1 MKSIQSIFI
10 TGILTIFFVNIALAQ
25 GPTQKTVSER
35 PPSNSILSKVYHN
48 VAAKYNGYFN
58 AELKLNEG
66 VKTLSDQ
73 YTDNYNLILDMYKF
87 MAVPD
92 AKSVS
97 PDMDIAITKAA
108 VDIKLHPRSLF
119 VDDCYLLIGQAQYV
133 KRDFEAAE
141 KTFDF
146 IVTAFDPKNPNN
158 PMKKAV
164 NSKEKKKQREQTA
177 KEKKKQREADKKA
190 RTKERELIR
199 EAKKKAREAKKK
211 GNKDATYEDFMPKEK
226 ATDKKD
232 KEKKPSKLKH
242 RPIRKDAMLWLARTQ
257 IERGKF
263 DEAKVW
269 LSRLQ
274 AETKLPKSLKAE
286 LSEVN
291 AYYYLKQKQY
301 ESAISPLE
309 GAIALSKKRK
319 MKARYAFILA
329 QIHQKAGRQ
338 AAAAASFER
347 VIKYR
352 PSYEMEFSARLSMIK
367 NTLEGDAVALD
378 NAEKALKRLLKDEK
392 NEEYQDQIYFAL
404 ADIAFKGREN
414 KKAIGY
420 LKRSIYY
427 NFGNTSQKSESYL
440 KLANT
445 FYDDENYVDAKYY
458 YDSTL
463 TTIAQN
469 DERYDVVEFRSK
481 SLTDIATNI
490 QIIEKQDSFLRIKS
504 LVDNGQEKEYM
515 AIAQKIKAEQEKA
528 KAPATSKKPKL
539 TSRMMPEG
547 IGIDQVGSGQDKVP
561 KFWAYENNLDK
572 GKREFKKIWGSDRR
586 FSDNWRRSKR
596 SDVGSD
602 MDFVVGETE
611 EIFDL
616 TKEEALA
623 IFKNIGVPSDD
634 AAAELVNTSTMDAMA
649 SLGTLYRERLNNLP
663 KSIEVLEQLI
673 QRFPKTKYR
682 LESLYALHIEHKQLK
697 NTQKANDYRALILK
711 EARNSKFA
719 KAIEDPNFL
728 ASEKDKETQ
737 LQDYYNI
744 AYKDFQAGKFK
755 ESRNQLDGVE
765 AKFGKEYQM
774 KSKFALLGAMCTGAI
789 DGEDAYKQGLKE
801 VASKYKATDEGQ
813 KAQEILD
820 ILGGKKITPKVV
832 TDGGSSSSS
841 DGDSDE
847 IKVDEKSGFTI
858 DNNSQHFIMVVYD
871 SKKIKQTD
879 AVASVADYNKKYHRL
894 KRLRVSNFLISIETP
909 TILIR
914 RFSNRNDA
922 MTYVLEVNKAKT
934 EFLSVEDPSFKI
946 ISINQ
951 TNYKTVLRDRSKW
964 GDYLEFFDRIYM
976 K

>member
-1 MKSIQSIFI
+1 LKSIQSIFI

-25 GPTQKTVSER
+25 GPSQKTVSKR
-35 PPSNSILSKVYHN
+35 PPSNSALSKVYHN
-48 VAAKYNGYFN
+48 VTAKYNGYFN

-66 VKTLSDQ
+66 KKKLSDQ

-108 VDIKLHPRSLF
+108 VDIKLHSRSLF

-133 KRDFEAAE
+133 KRDFEASE

-158 PMKKAV
+158 PMKKAT
-164 NSKEKKKQREQTA
+164 NSKEKKKQREATA

-190 RTKERELIR
+190 RAKERELIR

-211 GNKDATYEDFMPKEK
+211 GNKDATYEDFMPKPKAKDEK
-226 ATDKKD
+226 N
-232 KEKKPSKLKH
+232 KEKKPSKFKH

-274 AETKLPKSLKAE
+274 ADDKLPKSLKAE

-301 ESAISPLE
+301 ESAITPLE
-309 GAIALSKKRK
+309 DAITLSKKRK
-319 MKARYAFILA
+319 KKARYAFILA

-367 NTLEGDAVALD
+367 NTLEGDAIALA
-378 NAEKALKRLLKDEK
+378 NAEKALKKLLKDEK
-392 NEEYQDQIYFAL
+392 NEEYQDQIYYAL
-404 ADIAFKGREN
+404 ADIAFKGDEDT
-414 KKAIGY
+414 KAVAY
-420 LKRSIYY
+420 LKKSIYF

-445 FYDDENYVDAKYY
+445 FYKKENYVDAKYY

-463 TTIAQN
+463 TTIAKN
-469 DERYDVVEFRSK
+469 DDRYDVVEFRSK

-490 QIIEKQDSFLRIKS
+490 QIITKQDSFLRIKS
-504 LVDNGQEKEYM
+504 LIDGDQEKEYM
-515 AIAQKIKAEQEKA
+515 LIAQKIKENEEKA
-528 KAPATSKKPKL
+528 KAAKTTKKPKL
-539 TSRMMPEG
+539 TARRALEG
-547 IGIDQVGSGQDKVP
+547 VGVNQAGRGGKNKVP
-561 KFWAYENNLDK
+561 KFWAYESNLDK
-572 GKREFKKIWGSDRR
+572 GKREFRKIWGADRR
-586 FSDNWRRSKR
+586 LSDDWRRSKR
-596 SDVGSD
+596 SNPGGDL
-602 MDFVVGETE
+602 DFVEGEVE
-611 EIFDL
+611 EVFDL
-616 TKEEALA
+616 TKDEALA
-623 IFKNIGVPSDD
+623 IFKRIGVPSDD
-634 AAAELVNTSTMDAMA
+634 AAAALASNKTMDAMA

-663 KSIEVLEQLI
+663 KSIEILEQLI

-697 NTQKANDYRALILK
+697 NTQKANDYRALILT

-737 LQDYYNI
+737 LQDYYNV

-755 ESRNQLDGVE
+755 DARNQLDGVE
-765 AKFGKEYQM
+765 SKFGKDFQM

-789 DGEDAYKQGLKE
+789 DGSDAYKQGLKE
-801 VASKYKATDEGQ
+801 VASKYKTSDEGK

-820 ILGGKKITPKVV
+820 ILGGKKIKPKVAA
-832 TDGGSSSSS
+832 GGSSSS
-841 DGDSDE
+841 DSDDEE
-847 IKVDEKSGFTI
+847 IKIDEKSGFTI
-858 DNNSQHFIMVVYD
+858 NNKSQHFIMVVYD

-914 RFSNRNDA
+914 RFSNRKDA
-922 MTYVLEVNKAKT
+922 MTYVVQVNNAKE